1 MLTINP
7 TCMSYQSGTWRN
19 DLTQAGTY
27 QQRMAAPT
35 EEPIMAWNKLPKSFR
50 IFAYGALIVTAAT
63 AISLIRENYGTQIF
77 NELTK
82 PQERIEQRFEQPK
95 RNL

>member
-1 MLTINP
+1 MIEKMLTINP

-35 EEPIMAWNKLPKSFR
+35 EEPIMAWNKLPKSKCCNNQKHWQNR
-50 IFAYGALIVTAAT
+50 HK
-63 AISLIRENYGTQIF
+63 SLRMG
-77 NELTK
+77 K
-82 PQERIEQRFEQPK
+82 
-95 RNL
+95 